1 MKINTNVINITDLLD
16 AMIVFGF
23 VLDKGMQLNQNE
35 RNQLAKAKLI
45 MIAEWMLLAFL
56 LSLSYRSV
64 LLSTIVSPGYEKPI
78 DTIQDML
85 EGDRSIFVLN
95 GTTLAKLLRQDP
107 KEDVRR
113 LSRKVTY
120 YEVNENGTH
129 PQWIL
134 DRYVNCYIIVKVN
147 KSKSFIF
154 QEFEK

>member
-1 MKINTNVINITDLLD
+1 MSHIKVYKILENNHNYIITNLLD

-45 MIAEWMLLAFL
+45 MIAEWMLLGFL

-85 EGDRSIFVLN
+85 EGDRTIFVLN

-120 YEVNENGTH
+120 YKVNENGTH

-134 DRYVNCYIIVKVN
+134 DRYVFYVN
-147 KSKSFIF
+147 
-154 QEFEK
+154 

>member
-1 MKINTNVINITDLLD
+1 
-16 AMIVFGF
+16 MIVFGF

-107 KEDVRR
+107 KEDVRK
-113 LSRKVTY
+113 LSRRVTY

-134 DRYVNCYIIVKVN
+134 DRYVNCYIVVKLN
-147 KSKSFIF
+147 SIKSVIF

>member
-1 MKINTNVINITDLLD
+1 
-16 AMIVFGF
+16 
-23 VLDKGMQLNQNE
+23 
-35 RNQLAKAKLI
+35 

-64 LLSTIVSPGYEKPI
+64 LLSTIDSPGYEKPI

-134 DRYVNCYIIVKVN
+134 DRY
-147 KSKSFIF
+147 
-154 QEFEK
+154 